1 MPLGENEMV
10 VRTKRLSVQVQHHIE
25 TGEVPA
31 KMSDPAFIMHAQEA
45 ERVARRRIS
54 AHSRASTDLA
64 VLPESKASLG
74 DIAERRHGRRA
85 PTRIVHQAD
94 WGTTHE

>member
-31 KMSDPAFIMHAQEA
+31 QMSDPAFIMHG
-45 ERVARRRIS
+45 RRRSVARRRIS

-64 VLPESKASLG
+64 VLPESKASPG
-74 DIAERRHGRRA
+74 DIAKRQ
-85 PTRIVHQAD
+85 TRPKSPD
-94 WGTTHE
+94 EDSPSS